1 MGIDRAAIA
10 LLAASL
16 LGCASPGDGETED
29 DATGDALDSSNSFA
43 ILWVGDTLLADAA
56 QDALDR
62 DGYLYPFVFLWTL
75 ADADFSVG
83 NAEGPI
89 TTISEP
95 YYPDQTWSYNARPN
109 AAEALASF
117 GFDAMSLANNHLM
130 DRGPAGVDDTRA
142 NLAAAGIEG
151 FGAGGDAD
159 EAAAPLWIPTP
170 YGLVA
175 VIGMAEVSGYVP
187 QAGADSYGAE
197 TLSPERVVTARA
209 RALEG
214 GARWVV
220 AFVHWG
226 NNYDVVEEEQRAYAE
241 VFVAA
246 GYDLVIGHGAHVPQR
261 VELIAGVPVLY
272 SLGNFVFGTPGR
284 FSDAFP
290 GRGLVATT
298 RFDDDGLRRVE
309 LRCILT
315 DNDEVRFQPRPC
327 GWAEARE
334 LMAALGPAVRLHD
347 AIGVIER

>member
-209 RALEG
+209 RARGRRALGRRLRALGQQLRRRGG
-214 GARWVV
+214 GAARVRGGV
-220 AFVHWG
+220 RRG
-226 NNYDVVEEEQRAYAE
+226 GLRPRDRSRRPRP
-241 VFVAA
+241 AA
-246 GYDLVIGHGAHVPQR
+246 GRA
-261 VELIAGVPVLY
+261 IAGVPVLY

-334 LMAALGPAVRLHD
+334 PWPRWGRRCGCTTRSA
-347 AIGVIER
+347 